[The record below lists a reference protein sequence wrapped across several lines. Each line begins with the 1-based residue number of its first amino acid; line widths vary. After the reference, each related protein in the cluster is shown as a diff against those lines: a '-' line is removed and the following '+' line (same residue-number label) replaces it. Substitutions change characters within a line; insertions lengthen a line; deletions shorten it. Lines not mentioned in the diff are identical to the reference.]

1 MSVAWPQQLCPFL
14 ITESLEWLCDASTK
28 QRDLNHCVLNTKCWS
43 QLKLLRNELRL
54 HAREEKCVLC
64 GQGMVF
70 SSSCM
75 STTCSTVRCKH
86 SCGIPLITP
95 NMTPTPESTRTC
107 FGVQWMVLLF
117 VWSLPPLGRSFRC
130 CIPSLSY
137 LLRIWEFLLT
147 ATKKN
152 HQAHCTVFPTIA
164 LTANLS
170 PNRPIDK
177 RLVPWCW
184 LLVACLRP
192 RYHWRSEY
200 QEFCLKVEYASSLHY
215 SEKMITSHVT
225 KRHLRLCT
233 WPWRPNS
240 PAVRGS
246 GGWWSPQ
253 DGRSGEV
260 RSCGWEKGGRSNRHK
275 CEWDMMRENDKQFFW
290 GTHCLLHIASFL
302 HCRRIRI
309 FHNINK
315 TDVRVTTEMVG
326 VKWSQTSWQI
336 SPERIVVASSF
347 LMI

>member
-1 MSVAWPQQLCPFL
+1 MSVAWTQQLCPFL

-54 HAREEKCVLC
+54 HAREEKSVLC
-64 GQGMVF
+64 GQGIFKFVHVHNLFDGALQALLWNPLDHSKYDSNSREHPHLFWGSMDGTAFCLVIA
-70 SSSCM
+70 
-75 STTCSTVRCKH
+75 TTGK
-86 SCGIPLITP
+86 
-95 NMTPTPESTRTC
+95 
-107 FGVQWMVLLF
+107 
-117 VWSLPPLGRSFRC
+117 SFRC

-152 HQAHCTVFPTIA
+152 HQVHCAVFPTIA

-177 RLVPWCW
+177 RHVPWCW

-200 QEFCLKVEYASSLHY
+200 QEFCLKVEKASSLHY

-302 HCRRIRI
+302 HCQRIRI

-315 TDVRVTTEMVG
+315 TDVRITTGMVG

-347 LMI
+347 LII